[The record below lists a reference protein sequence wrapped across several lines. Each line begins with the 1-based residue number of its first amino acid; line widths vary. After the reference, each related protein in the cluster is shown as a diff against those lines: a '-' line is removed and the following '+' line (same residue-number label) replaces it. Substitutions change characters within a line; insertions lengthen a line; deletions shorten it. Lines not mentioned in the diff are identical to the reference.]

1 MVTQLIEQELTE
13 ETEVARKDLIKTA
26 HLCYLRFLLF
36 KLHLCFLLF
45 KIVCMSLP
53 DDICPRPRPLPPLPT
68 TPHAPPIFPASVWA
82 CTEPQQADALL
93 AGREPG
99 YVYQRDGHP
108 NADLLA
114 EKLKLLHSSDRGAIT
129 ASGMA
134 ALAAALLSQL
144 QMGDHAVIGNR
155 MYGRTLALFMGEA
168 QRLGIEATAVD
179 MCDLGA
185 VSAAIRPSTKLIVA
199 ETIANPLL
207 EVADIEAL
215 AEIAHQKNT
224 LLLIDNT
231 FASPILCRPLV
242 LGADLVMESLTK
254 VLNGH
259 SDVILGF
266 LGGRED
272 VWQRVPAVISTWGL
286 VSGPFECW
294 LAERG
299 LATAHLRIERA
310 CASALAAAE
319 LLQTQNPKVAAV
331 HYPGLV
337 THPQHALAAKLF
349 GQRFGTMV
357 SFRLAGGRAAADSF
371 ITAAAH
377 RIPFCPSLGELS
389 TTLSHP
395 ETTSHRGMTA
405 EQRTALGITGGTIR
419 LSVGTESIEF
429 IREALT
435 EALRGVR

>member
-1 MVTQLIEQELTE
+1 
-13 ETEVARKDLIKTA
+13 
-26 HLCYLRFLLF
+26 
-36 KLHLCFLLF
+36 
-45 KIVCMSLP
+45 MSNP
-53 DDICPRPRPLPPLPT
+53 ADICPRPQLLPPMPT
-68 TPHAPPIFPASVWA
+68 KPHAPPIFPASVWA
-82 CTEPQQADALL
+82 CDLPQQADSLL
-93 AGREPG
+93 SGQESG

-114 EKLKLLHSSDRGAIT
+114 EKLKLLHAADRGAIT

-155 MYGRTLALFMGEA
+155 MYGRTLSLFAGEA
-168 QRLGIEATAVD
+168 QRLGIDATAVD
-179 MCDLGA
+179 MCDLPA
-185 VSAAIRPSTKLIVA
+185 VEAAIRTSTKLVLA

-207 EVADIEAL
+207 EVADIAAL
-215 AEIAHQKNT
+215 AQIAHQKNT

-231 FASPILCRPLV
+231 FASPILCRPLE

-254 VLNGH
+254 TLNGH

-272 VWQRVPAVISTWGL
+272 VWQRVSPVISTWGL
-286 VSGPFECW
+286 ASGPFECW

-319 LLQTQNPKVAAV
+319 FLQTQSPKVAAV
-331 HYPGLV
+331 YYPGLA
-337 THPQHALAAKLF
+337 THPQNALAKRQFGKLF
-349 GQRFGTMV
+349 GTIV
-357 SFRLAGGRAAADSF
+357 SFRLAAGRAAADAF
-371 ITAAAH
+371 IAAAAKH
-377 RIPFCPSLGELS
+377 IPFCPSLGELS

-405 EQRTALGITGGTIR
+405 EQRTGLGITGGTIR

-429 IREALT
+429 IRDALI